1 MEHRGSR
8 LSRRQLVLGAG
19 TASLGLLVGCGPLPW
34 QAQAPTRVPRIGY
47 LGGRVLQD
55 FDDAFRQGLRDYGY
69 VEGRNLVVEWR
80 FVEGGEQLR
89 DAANELARLPV
100 DVFVAQSTPAAAAA
114 RQATSTI
121 PIVVAIGDPVG
132 AGLAT
137 SLARPGGNVTGL
149 TNLSSGLGGKRLE
162 FLRETIP
169 GVARVAVLWSPDN
182 PVKAAQWAE
191 TQSAARTLGIQVQS
205 LEVGRPEDF
214 ESAFAAA
221 AQDHAEAL
229 IVFGDNLTTSH
240 APRIV
245 DLAAQYRLP
254 AMYETRLVVD
264 AGGLMAYG
272 PNNSSLYKRAAYYVD
287 RILKGARPA
296 DLPIEQPMTFDFVVN
311 LKTSAALGITFSN
324 EIMLQVTEA
333 IQ

>member
-1 MEHRGSR
+1 
-8 LSRRQLVLGAG
+8 
-19 TASLGLLVGCGPLPW
+19 
-34 QAQAPTRVPRIGY
+34 
-47 LGGRVLQD
+47 
-55 FDDAFRQGLRDYGY
+55 
-69 VEGRNLVVEWR
+69 
-80 FVEGGEQLR
+80 
-89 DAANELARLPV
+89 
-100 DVFVAQSTPAAAAA
+100 
-114 RQATSTI
+114 
-121 PIVVAIGDPVG
+121 
-132 AGLAT
+132 
-137 SLARPGGNVTGL
+137 LARPGGNVTGL